1 MHVHSKYRF
10 SQPGRPET
18 PSHPSVMLISM
29 TTTRQANAH
38 PEQLQ
43 LGLPRRVAA
52 PHHPVPAQLRLDAR
66 TRQIGRAGI
75 AEIRRIIAH
84 ADAKAA

>member
-1 MHVHSKYRF
+1 
-10 SQPGRPET
+10 
-18 PSHPSVMLISM
+18 MLIPM
-29 TTTRQANAH
+29 TTTRQH
-38 PEQLQ
+38 SPRPEQLQ

-52 PHHPVPAQLRLDAR
+52 PTRPVPAQLRLDAR

-84 ADAKAA
+84 AEADAVAGAGSKAA

>member
-1 MHVHSKYRF
+1 
-10 SQPGRPET
+10 
-18 PSHPSVMLISM
+18 MLTSM
-29 TTTRQANAH
+29 TTTRQH
-38 PEQLQ
+38 SPQPEQLQ

-52 PHHPVPAQLRLDAR
+52 PTRPVPAQLRLDAR

-84 ADAKAA
+84 AEADAASGTSSKAA